1 MTDIEETPLNIEE
14 TPIVLDT
21 PDSTAESDETFKTPK
36 IKETMRDNKFLIKK
50 ELDERKILEGSD
62 EFEYLYPNLNDPQFN
77 IKIAEKQEFFDT
89 RYDGAIKNVEQYAE
103 KMCNAQFELAPHQAF
118 VRNFMSF
125 QTPYNGLL
133 LYHGLGSGKTCSAI
147 SVAEE
152 MRDYLKQMGITKR
165 ILVVASPNVQDNFKL
180 QLFDERKLKE
190 IDGLWNLRA
199 CTGNKF
205 LKEINPMNMKGL
217 TREKVIGQVRR
228 IITASYLFI
237 GYIELS
243 NLIEKKG
250 LIEGDFSK
258 EQKEKLTKKRLEKF
272 FEGRLII
279 IDEIHNIRV
288 SEENKNK
295 RVAVSLL
302 KLVKSVSNLRLLL
315 LSATPM
321 YNNYRE
327 IIWLVNL
334 LNINDGR
341 STISLSDIFDKA
353 GNLLVDSTGREIG
366 KETLIRKVTGY
377 VSFVRGDNPYTFP
390 YRIFPELF
398 APERTFSAMD
408 YPVTQLN
415 GKEIVQPLQ
424 YINVYLN
431 SVGTYQV
438 QGYDLILDLL
448 KQSTVDGEKELP
460 NFSNMESFGY
470 AMLQNLL
477 EALNIVYP
485 DEDLEELENT
495 KDYDKS
501 RLIGKQG
508 LKRIM
513 TYQDTKTNPP
523 VKGNFEYK
531 PAILDKYGPI
541 FSPANLSEYSAK
553 MSNICSIIRKSEGIV
568 LIYSQYIDGGLV
580 PMALALESMGIT
592 KYGSSSLFKVPPA
605 EPIDAVTG
613 KPKSEHSG
621 DFSPAKYIM
630 ITGDKAYSPNND
642 QLVKAATNENNLNG
656 EKIKVILISKAGS
669 EGLDFANIRQVHIL
683 EPWYNM
689 NRIEQ
694 IVGRAVRNKSH
705 CRLPF
710 IKRNVEIYFH
720 STILPDTRTEAADL
734 YLYRLSEVKA
744 VQIGHVSRALKQSSI
759 DCLLNQE
766 QNNFTVEKMDQVVK
780 QLLSTGQTIDF
791 QVGDKPF
798 TAICDYMEQC
808 SFECIPSKQITQGD
822 VRMDTYDS
830 IYIQMNTEKIS
841 HRIRQLFVDSYF
853 YTKKDLISRI
863 NAIKEYPAI
872 QIDAAL
878 TQLITDRNEI
888 IMDKYRRPGR
898 LTNIGDYYLF
908 QPIELSDSYATIYDR
923 STPLEYKKDSIVI
936 DLPEE
941 VKETNIQE
949 LKIDKKTS
957 GTVGKAKKT
966 VMISH
971 NAAKE
976 IIETMYEDYLL
987 ATTEQTIARGEINW
1001 YKFCGITIEK
1011 LEAMGMDRD
1020 LLISFLVAHLI
1031 EMLVFENKLN
1041 IMNYLYQ
1048 SDELSDF
1055 DRLLKAYFEAKI
1067 MESSGRKGIILTN
1080 ETTQQL
1086 MIWKNSSWTKAEPM
1100 DYQDFKDE
1108 IIKYIVPPVNLSTI
1122 VGFIIIFKKQYM
1134 IFKVK
1139 DMTLKRHKGAR
1150 CDQAGKKETLK
1161 VLNKIVGQEEY
1172 TIENT
1177 KETMQ
1182 IELCSLQEFLL
1193 RYFDYTKKDNKRWYL
1208 SPEEAI
1214 INNIENIKI

>member
-1 MTDIEETPLNIEE
+1 MTDVAETPLNIDE
-14 TPIVLDT
+14 TPFIMDT
-21 PDSTAESDETFKTPK
+21 PDSTDDIIDDIATPLTK
-36 IKETMRDNKFLIKK
+36 KPVTDNAFLIKK
-50 ELDERKILEGSD
+50 ELEERKILEGST
-62 EFEYLYPNLNDPQFN
+62 EFEYLYPNLNDPNFN
-77 IKIAEKQEFFDT
+77 IKIAEKQEFYDT
-89 RYDGAIKNVEQYAE
+89 RYDGSIKNVEQYAE

-217 TREKVIGQVRR
+217 SREKVIGQVKR
-228 IITASYLFI
+228 IINASYLFI

-250 LIEGDFSK
+250 MVDGDYSK
-258 EQKEKLTKKRLEKF
+258 EQKERLMKKRLEKF

-302 KLVKSVSNLRLLL
+302 KLVKTVSNLRLLL

-341 STISLSDIFDKA
+341 STISVSDIFDKR
-353 GNLLVDSTGREIG
+353 GNLLVDSSGREIG
-366 KETLIRKVTGY
+366 KETLMRKVTGY
-377 VSFVRGDNPYTFP
+377 VSFIRGDNPYTFP

-398 APERTFSAMD
+398 APERTFSAQE
-408 YPVTQLN
+408 YPVQQLN
-415 GKEIVQPLQ
+415 GKEIIEPLQ
-424 YINVYLN
+424 YINVYIN
-431 SVGTYQV
+431 GIGTYQNKA
-438 QGYDLILDLL
+438 YDLILKLL
-448 KQSTVDGEKELP
+448 KEGPDKDTGEMP
-460 NFSNMESFGY
+460 NFDNMESFGY
-470 AMLQNLL
+470 AMLQGLL
-477 EALNIVYP
+477 EALNMVYP
-485 DEDLEELENT
+485 DEQLEDPEELKGYE
-495 KDYDKS
+495 KG

-508 LKRIM
+508 LKRVM
-513 TYQDTKTNPP
+513 TYQDVKSNPP

-531 PAILDKYGPI
+531 PDVLSKYGAI
-541 FSPANLSEYSAK
+541 FSPEVLPNYSAK
-553 MSNICSIIRKSEGIV
+553 MSNICDIVKRSDGIV

-580 PMALALESMGIT
+580 PMALALESIGFT
-592 KYGSSSLFKVPPA
+592 KYGSSSLFKTPPTEA
-605 EPIDAVTG
+605 IDATSG
-613 KPKSEHSG
+613 LPKSQVTEG
-621 DFSPAKYIM
+621 FNPAKYIM

-642 QLVKAATNENNLNG
+642 ALVKAATSENNLNG
-656 EKIKVILISKAGS
+656 EKVKVILISKAGS
-669 EGLDFANIRQVHIL
+669 EGLDFANIRQTHIL

-705 CRLPF
+705 CKLPF

-720 STILPDTRTEAADL
+720 STMLPERRIEAADL

-744 VQIGHVSRALKQSSI
+744 IQIGHVSRVLKQSAI

-766 QNNFTVEKMDQVVK
+766 QNNFTVQKMNQTVN
-780 QLLSTGQTIDF
+780 QLLSTGQTIEY
-791 QVGDKPF
+791 QVGDKPY
-798 TAICDYMEQC
+798 TAICDYMDQC
-808 SFECIPSKQITQGD
+808 SFECKPNKQINPSD
-822 VRMDTYDS
+822 VSMDTYDS
-830 IYIQMNTEKIS
+830 IFIQMNTEKIN
-841 HRIRQLFVDSYF
+841 HRIRQLFIDNYF
-853 YTKKDLISRI
+853 YKKKDLVARI
-863 NAIKEYPAI
+863 NAIKEYPII

-878 TQLITDRNEI
+878 TQLITDRNEL

-898 LTNIGDYYLF
+898 LVNVGDYYLF
-908 QPIELSDSYATIYDR
+908 QPIELSDTFASIYDR
-923 STPLEYKKDSIVI
+923 STPLQYKRDSVII
-936 DLPEE
+936 DLPES
-941 VKETNIQE
+941 VKETSVKEIKVTKKE
-949 LKIDKKTS
+949 SKSSSSKDK
-957 GTVGKAKKT
+957 VIM
-966 VMISH
+966 VSH
-971 NAAKE
+971 NAAKK
-976 IIETMYEDYLL
+976 IIEDMYEDYLL
-987 ATTEQTIARGEINW
+987 ATTEQVIARGEINW
-1001 YKFCGITIEK
+1001 YKFCGLTIEK
-1011 LEAMGMDRD
+1011 LASLGIEED
-1020 LLISFLVAHLI
+1020 LLISFLVAHII
-1031 EMLVFENKLN
+1031 EMLMFDSKIN

-1048 SDELSDF
+1048 EKDLSDF
-1055 DRLLKAYFEAKI
+1055 DKLLKAYFDGKI
-1067 MESSGRKGIILTN
+1067 MTSGKLKGIILAN
-1080 ETTQQL
+1080 DTTQQL
-1086 MIWKNSSWTKAEPM
+1086 MIWRTSAWIKAEPM
-1100 DYQDFKDE
+1100 DYMDFKDE
-1108 IIKYIVPPVNLSTI
+1108 IMKFVVPPVTLSNI
-1122 VGFIIIFKKQYM
+1122 VGFINIFKKQYM

-1161 VLNKIVGQEEY
+1161 VLNKIVGKEEY

-1193 RYFDYTKKDNKRWYL
+1193 RYFDYTKKENKRWYL
-1208 SPEEAI
+1208 SPEEAV
-1214 INNIENIKI
+1214 INNIENIRI

>member
-1 MTDIEETPLNIEE
+1 MTDITGTPINIDE

-21 PDSTAESDETFKTPK
+21 PESTGDEVEELDTPV
-36 IKETMRDNKFLIKK
+36 IKKVTTDNKFLIKK
-50 ELDERKILEGSD
+50 ELEERKILEESD
-62 EFEYLYPNLNDPQFN
+62 DFKYLYPNLNDPNFN
-77 IKIAEKQEFFDT
+77 IKIAEKQEFYDT
-89 RYDGAIKNVEQYAE
+89 RYDGAIKNVEEYAE

-217 TREKVIGQVRR
+217 TKEKVIGQVKR
-228 IITASYLFI
+228 IINASYLFI

-250 LIEGDFSK
+250 QIDGDYSK
-258 EQKEKLTKKRLEKF
+258 EQKERLMKRRLERF

-327 IIWLVNL
+327 IIWLINL

-341 STISLSDIFDKA
+341 STVSISDIFDKG
-353 GNLLVDSTGREIG
+353 GNLLIDSEGREVG
-366 KETLIRKVTGY
+366 KETLMRKVTGY
-377 VSFVRGDNPYTFP
+377 VSFIRGDNPYTFP

-398 APERTFSAMD
+398 APERTFSQRD
-408 YPVTQLN
+408 YPAIQLN
-415 GKEIVQPLQ
+415 GKEIIEPLQ

-431 SVGTYQV
+431 GIGEYQNKS
-438 QGYDLILDLL
+438 YDLILELL
-448 KQSTVDGEKELP
+448 KDGATKGGTELP
-460 NFSNMESFGY
+460 NFSNMETFGY
-470 AMLQNLL
+470 AMLQSLL

-485 DEDLEELENT
+485 DEQLDDEDDL
-495 KDYDKS
+495 KS
-501 RLIGKQG
+501 YEKGRLIGKQG
-508 LKRIM
+508 LRRIM
-513 TYQDTKTNPP
+513 NYQDTKSNPP

-531 PAILDKYGPI
+531 SDVLSKYGEI
-541 FSPANLSEYSAK
+541 FSPDILPTYSAK
-553 MSNICSIIRKSEGIV
+553 MSNICSIVTKSEGIV

-580 PMALALESMGIT
+580 PMALALESIGIT
-592 KYGSSSLFKVPPA
+592 KYGSSSLFKVPPT
-605 EPIDAVTG
+605 EPIDAITG
-613 KPKSEHSG
+613 KPKSEVG
-621 DFSPAKYIM
+621 EAFSPAKYIM

-642 QLVKAATNENNLNG
+642 QLVKAATSENNLNG
-656 EKIKVILISKAGS
+656 EKVKVILISKAGS

-689 NRIEQ
+689 NRVEQ

-710 IKRNVEIYFH
+710 SKRNVEIYFH
-720 STILPDTRTEAADL
+720 STILPEARVEAADL

-744 VQIGHVSRALKQSSI
+744 IQIGHVSRVLKQSAI

-766 QNNFTVEKMDQVVK
+766 QNNFTVEKMDQSVK
-780 QLLSTGQTIDF
+780 QILSTGQTIDY

-798 TAICDYMEQC
+798 TAICDYMDQC
-808 SFECIPSKQITQGD
+808 SFECKPTKLINQSD
-822 VRMDTYDS
+822 VAMDTYDS
-830 IYIQMNTEKIS
+830 IFIQMNTEKINQ
-841 HRIRQLFVDSYF
+841 RIRQLFIDSYF
-853 YTKKDLISRI
+853 YKKKDLIARI
-863 NAIKEYPAI
+863 NAIKEYPI
-872 QIDAAL
+872 VQIDAAL

-898 LTNIGDYYLF
+898 LVNVGNYYLF
-908 QPIELSDSYATIYDR
+908 QPIELSDTFASIYDR
-923 STPLEYKKDSIVI
+923 STPLQYKRDSVLI
-936 DLPEE
+936 DLPES
-941 VKETNIQE
+941 VKETNVKEIK
-949 LKIDKKTS
+949 LKKKTTDEGS
-957 GTVGKAKKT
+957 KVEKI
-966 VMISH
+966 VMVSH
-971 NAAKE
+971 NAAKS
-976 IIETMYEDYLL
+976 IIEEMYQDYLL
-987 ATTEQTIARGEINW
+987 ATTEQVIARGEINW
-1001 YKFCGITIEK
+1001 YKFCGLTIEK
-1011 LEAMGMDRD
+1011 LMKLGIDED

-1031 EMLVFENKLN
+1031 EMLVFDSKIN
-1041 IMNYLYQ
+1041 ILNYLYQ
-1048 SDELSDF
+1048 SGELNDF
-1055 DRLLKAYFEAKI
+1055 ERLLKAYFDAKL
-1067 MESSGRKGIILTN
+1067 MSSSKMKGIILAN
-1080 ETTQQL
+1080 DTTQQL
-1086 MIWKNSSWTKAEPM
+1086 MIWRDSSWVKAEPM
-1100 DYQDFKDE
+1100 DYMDFKDE
-1108 IIKYIVPPVNLSTI
+1108 ILKYVVLPANLSVI

-1161 VLNKIVGQEEY
+1161 ILNKIVGKEEY
-1172 TIENT
+1172 TIDNT
-1177 KETMQ
+1177 RDTMQ

-1208 SPEEAI
+1208 SPEEAV
-1214 INNIENIKI
+1214 INNIENIRI